1 MDLVLMSLVK
11 FLILFVLIFIFAT
24 FLILLGRKYK
34 IIAVFSMYC
43 FICSLLLLVIDF
55 NLIDKI
61 TFYDGVKE
69 GLRIFVI
76 SFDYL
81 FAQVYLLFVDL
92 ICSICALFTSVEP
105 IRNFLYNTIFV
116 IGLHAILFLLSLLLF
131 KKKNKS
137 KIEKSRYYD

>member
-43 FICSLLLLVIDF
+43 FVCSLLLLVIDF
-55 NLIDKI
+55 NLLDKI

-69 GLRIFVI
+69 GLSIFVI

-105 IRNFLYNTIFV
+105 IRNFLYNTIFFFF
-116 IGLHAILFLLSLLLF
+116 LHAILFFLSLLLF

>member
-69 GLRIFVI
+69 GLSIFVV

-105 IRNFLYNTIFV
+105 IRN
-116 IGLHAILFLLSLLLF
+116 LLLF

>member
-55 NLIDKI
+55 NLLDKI

-69 GLRIFVI
+69 GLSILVI

-81 FAQVYLLFVDL
+81 FSQVYLLFVDL

>member
-1 MDLVLMSLVK
+1 MDLILMSLVK

-69 GLRIFVI
+69 GLSIFVV

-105 IRNFLYNTIFV
+105 IRNFLYNTIFFF
-116 IGLHAILFLLSLLLF
+116 LFHAILFLLSLLLF

>member
-1 MDLVLMSLVK
+1 M
-11 FLILFVLIFIFAT
+11 
-24 FLILLGRKYK
+24 
-34 IIAVFSMYC
+34 
-43 FICSLLLLVIDF
+43 
-55 NLIDKI
+55 
-61 TFYDGVKE
+61 
-69 GLRIFVI
+69 I